1 MKKNYYELMGI
12 SPEASPDEIKA
23 AMIRLGKIY
32 ATKGQ
37 TNETARVHFNR
48 IKKAYKILSN
58 PYRRANYN
66 ETLKRNGKATLRQA
80 QSAAVQLTGQLK
92 DWVSHQWQKVRT
104 WQNHQQPVIDQW
116 KEVSE
121 QQAQET
127 WQTAEQRAQEAWQIA
142 EQQAVKSW
150 QLVKQQATTRYISSA
165 LIPGETILYQATTH
179 WFFYLDVGAILL
191 VLLSSYLLISNPEF
205 MREDLPTISLG
216 LPSFLSKKEIE
227 ISVWHLGLVILLWI
241 GLMILWEVFV
251 IKQTTELAITSRRI
265 IAKFGLLNRTMI
277 ELKLRRFESITIDQ
291 SLLGR
296 ILNYGTITIT
306 GMGGVKT
313 IVPCIVAPLKF
324 KKVLWQVLEYVEP
337 KDE

>member
-1 MKKNYYELMGI
+1 MKKNYYELMEI
-12 SPEASPDEIKA
+12 SPEANPDEIKA

-37 TNETARVHFNR
+37 TNETARAHFNK

-66 ETLKRNGKATLRQA
+66 ETLKENGKAIA
-80 QSAAVQLTGQLK
+80 QLTGQLK
-92 DWVSHQWQKVRT
+92 NWVSYQWQKVRT
-104 WQNHQQPVIDQW
+104 WQNHQQQVIDQW

-127 WQTAEQRAQEAWQIA
+127 WQTAEQRAQEAWLIA

-150 QLVKQQATTRYISSA
+150 QLVKQQATTKYISSA
-165 LIPGETILYQATTH
+165 LIPGETILYQAATH
-179 WFFYLDVGAILL
+179 WFFYLDFGAILL
-191 VLLSSYLLISNPEF
+191 VILSSYLLIGNPEF
-205 MREDLPTISLG
+205 MREELPTISLWV
-216 LPSFLSKKEIE
+216 PSLLSKSEIE
-227 ISVWHLGLVILLWI
+227 ISVWHIGLVILLWI

-251 IKQTTELAITSRRI
+251 IKQTTELAITSKRI
-265 IAKFGLLNRTMI
+265 VAKFGLLNRTMI

-313 IVPCIVAPLKF
+313 MVPCLVAPLKF
-324 KKVLWQVLEYVEP
+324 KKVLWQVLEYIVP